1 MIGIYVIL
9 IELDEPN
16 MILAGKNRQFDFQ
29 KGFYGYVGSALS
41 GLERRLARHLSST
54 KRYHWH
60 IDYLLS
66 IAKIRGIICAKTSE
80 RKECMAAQ
88 TLSLRLSPIVG
99 FGCSDCNCPSH
110 LFFCRDP
117 IALEVSVLD
126 ALKSLELIPF
136 VFL

>member
-1 MIGIYVIL
+1 MTGIYVIL
-9 IELDEPN
+9 MELDEPN
-16 MILAGKNRQFDFQ
+16 MILVGKNREFDFQ

-54 KRYHWH
+54 KRRHWH

-66 IAKIRGIICAKTSE
+66 TAEMRGIICAKTSE
-80 RKECMAAQ
+80 RKECIAAQ
-88 TLSLRLSPIVG
+88 TLSQRLSPIVG
-99 FGCSDCNCPSH
+99 FGCSDCHCPSH
-110 LFFCRDP
+110 LFFCQDP

-126 ALKSLELIPF
+126 AFKSLELVPL